1 MEGVETDGWV
11 TEMVRYVICPDEDIW
26 YIWSDNARQ
35 RMTFILN
42 VLSSVEICFYL
53 LKKNRNYY
61 TNWQRQKLYTAR
73 QL

>member
-35 RMTFILN
+35 RMTFN
-42 VLSSVEICFYL
+42 FECFVKCGNML
-53 LKKNRNYY
+53 LFA
-61 TNWQRQKLYTAR
+61 L
-73 QL
+73 

>member
-35 RMTFILN
+35 RMTLILN
-42 VLSSVEICFYL
+42 VLSSLEICFYL
-53 LKKNRNYY
+53 LCIC
-61 TNWQRQKLYTAR
+61 LYFNFNIIRYNTC
-73 QL
+73 L

>member
-11 TEMVRYVICPDEDIW
+11 TEMVKYVISPDEDIW

-35 RMTFILN
+35 RMTLILN

-53 LKKNRNYY
+53 LCK
-61 TNWQRQKLYTAR
+61 
-73 QL
+73 

>member
-35 RMTFILN
+35 RVTLILN

-53 LKKNRNYY
+53 LGK
-61 TNWQRQKLYTAR
+61 
-73 QL
+73 

>member
-35 RMTFILN
+35 N
-42 VLSSVEICFYL
+42 VIYKTEKIQTKV
-53 LKKNRNYY
+53 
-61 TNWQRQKLYTAR
+61 TATTK
-73 QL
+73 

>member
-11 TEMVRYVICPDEDIW
+11 TEMVRYVIYPDEDIW

-35 RMTFILN
+35 RMTLILN

-53 LKKNRNYY
+53 LCK
-61 TNWQRQKLYTAR
+61 
-73 QL
+73 

>member
-35 RMTFILN
+35 RMTLILN
-42 VLSSVEICFYL
+42 VLSCVFTD
-53 LKKNRNYY
+53 KTANREFI
-61 TNWQRQKLYTAR
+61 RPD
-73 QL
+73 

>member
-35 RMTFILN
+35 RMTLILT

-53 LKKNRNYY
+53 LCK
-61 TNWQRQKLYTAR
+61 
-73 QL
+73 

>member
-35 RMTFILN
+35 RMTLIF
-42 VLSSVEICFYL
+42 ECFVKCGNML
-53 LKKNRNYY
+53 LFA
-61 TNWQRQKLYTAR
+61 L
-73 QL
+73 